1 MWLVVC
7 GCGAAP
13 GDGNGRLTAH
23 LRYATRDSVRF
34 ETPASLRR
42 CGGARGFVLEGELR
56 GNGVLVWLRKGGD
69 SLPPGRYPVLL
80 RGDTLTPRGA
90 VVAVRFMTGE
100 MAHGLVLD
108 SGWVTV
114 TVGGGKEPSVSAA
127 VRGAGLEPT
136 AGRRVAVEAEFT
148 KTGLA
153 ADSARCEARL

>member
-1 MWLVVC
+1 LWLVVSA
-7 GCGAAP
+7 CGAAP
-13 GDGNGRLTAH
+13 GDGDGRLTAR
-23 LRYATRDSVRF
+23 LLYATRDSVRF

-56 GNGVLVWLRKGGD
+56 GNGVLVWLRSGD
-69 SLPPGRYPVLL
+69 SLPPGRYPVLS

-100 MAHGLVLD
+100 MARGLVLD

-136 AGRRVAVEAEFT
+136 AGRRVAVEAEFA

-153 ADSARCEARL
+153 ADSTRCEARL